1 MNGLRLVCGL
11 LGGLL
16 FAILGVHGLADAY
29 MMATHIYRVDTISVA
44 LSAGFVLLS
53 FICLLFLPAKAH
65 RGNALILT
73 AVFLCLVALL
83 FTRVSMSA
91 GLLGKGIDLSDAQKQ
106 IFEMDE
112 LRDRI
117 FAGAYWL
124 YTVVLLAIGIRL
136 KMVDK
141 QPE

>member
-1 MNGLRLVCGL
+1 
-11 LGGLL
+11 
-16 FAILGVHGLADAY
+16 
-29 MMATHIYRVDTISVA
+29 
-44 LSAGFVLLS
+44 
-53 FICLLFLPAKAH
+53 
-65 RGNALILT
+65 
-73 AVFLCLVALL
+73 
-83 FTRVSMSA
+83 MSA